1 MGGLRLLQ
9 QENSKYILQTVKN
22 AARILH
28 LFTPERNEWNLSEI
42 SRELCL
48 DISHVRRLITT
59 LEQDNFLKKTGKK
72 YSLGLAVLNLSG
84 IVHSHLSIH
93 LEARPILLPLVN
105 ELGEAIHIG
114 VLEGTRV
121 NYLDKLETT
130 HPIKMVSQ
138 IGKWNPLYNTGCGKT
153 ILSYL
158 PEDHL
163 EELLQKIEK
172 QGLIKSASNTVTD
185 IDELRRQL
193 AEIRKSGYALTLNE
207 LQEGVASIAAPIH
220 DYNGEVIA
228 AVSITGSCKKLCGDE
243 IEIYISKI
251 VNAANKISKKIG
263 FSSY

>member
-1 MGGLRLLQ
+1 MVQ
-9 QENSKYILQTVKN
+9 QENSKYILQTVQN
-22 AARILH
+22 AARILT
-28 LFTPERNEWNLSEI
+28 LFTLERDEWNLSEI
-42 SRELCL
+42 SKELNL
-48 DISHVRRLITT
+48 DISHVRRLLTT
-59 LEQDNFLKKTGKK
+59 LEQENFLKKTGKK
-72 YSLGLAVLNLSG
+72 YALGLDVLNLSG

-93 LEARPILLPLVN
+93 LEARPILQQLVN
-105 ELGEAIHIG
+105 EVGEAIHIG

-130 HPIKMVSQ
+130 HPIKLASQ
-138 IGKWNPLYNTGCGKT
+138 IGKWNPLYNTGCGKI

-163 EELLQKIEK
+163 EEVLQKIEK
-172 QGLIKSASNTVTD
+172 QGMIKSTSNTVTD
-185 IDELRRQL
+185 INELRRQL
-193 AEIRKSGYALTLNE
+193 AGIRNSGYAVSSNE

-220 DYNGEVIA
+220 DYSGEVIA

-251 VNAANKISKKIG
+251 VNAAKKISKKIG